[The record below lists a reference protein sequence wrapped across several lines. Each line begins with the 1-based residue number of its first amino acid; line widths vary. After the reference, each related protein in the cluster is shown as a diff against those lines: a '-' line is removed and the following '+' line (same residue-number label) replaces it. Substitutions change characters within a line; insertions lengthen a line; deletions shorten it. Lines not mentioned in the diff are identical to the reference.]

1 MNDFEEFID
10 TLSEATGRLVA
21 DIETA
26 WQELKDDLRE
36 IVTVKYLRS
45 GGIAYCKN
53 SGKKYYGILTGTQI
67 ISLNSEGEP
76 DYMEL
81 QEFLDL
87 HDAHKLKVA
96 AQKRIAVGCYEVDCT
111 ARMSVEDEKF
121 PSTKV
126 FALKCLDVDNA
137 LNVNEA
143 IEARFGSF
151 EWLAYDIPKTTDD
164 SEEEDAQ

>member
-53 SGKKYYGILTGTQI
+53 GGKKYCYLLIYKVILI
-67 ISLNSEGEP
+67 N
-76 DYMEL
+76 
-81 QEFLDL
+81 L
-87 HDAHKLKVA
+87 HK
-96 AQKRIAVGCYEVDCT
+96 
-111 ARMSVEDEKF
+111 SVIQPFKQ
-121 PSTKV
+121 
-126 FALKCLDVDNA
+126 
-137 LNVNEA
+137 
-143 IEARFGSF
+143 R
-151 EWLAYDIPKTTDD
+151 
-164 SEEEDAQ
+164 